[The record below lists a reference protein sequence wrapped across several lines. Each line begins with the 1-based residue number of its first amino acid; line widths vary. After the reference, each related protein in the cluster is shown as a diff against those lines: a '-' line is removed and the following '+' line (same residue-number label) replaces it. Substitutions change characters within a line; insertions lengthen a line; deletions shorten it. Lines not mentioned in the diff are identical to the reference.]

1 MSSPS
6 SGLEAGLPKPILT
19 LDSTFHSQNR
29 VSRPALMEASTT
41 STTNRT
47 SLTANSYVPT
57 SDFETLSTTNSPTTD
72 IPTSDFETLST
83 TNSPTT
89 TPHSIAHIQSS
100 TIDGSSAEKVSV
112 EPSSPRVEHMRS
124 RFCVSDGFD
133 LSNTSDNSTLRVHS
147 IPLTVWGDKNLPTTK
162 SRTSLPATS
171 GLSPSRKRIMDIGEN
186 PNMIP
191 EDLLKLQTRGIKET
205 ELTFMTSPLTFDQV
219 ASGIFR
225 SNEIVS
231 EILPSTSSKSTI
243 SASSSR
249 DDRTVHAAA
258 SSVPAHITSLSLD
271 IEELRGS

>member
-6 SGLEAGLPKPILT
+6 SGLEAGLPEPILT

-57 SDFETLSTTNSPTTD
+57 SDFETLSTTNSPTT
-72 IPTSDFETLST
+72 
-83 TNSPTT
+83 

-100 TIDGSSAEKVSV
+100 TIDGSSAETVSV

-147 IPLTVWGDKNLPTTK
+147 ISLTVWGDKNLPTTK

-191 EDLLKLQTRGIKET
+191 EDLLKLQTREIKET
-205 ELTFMTSPLTFDQV
+205 ELTSMTSPLNFDEV
-219 ASGIFR
+219 PSHI
-225 SNEIVS
+225 NEIVS
-231 EILPSTSSKSTI
+231 EMLPSTSSPTKRNEMSRHIKDSTYK
-243 SASSSR
+243 ASIPTHCLYC
-249 DDRTVHAAA
+249 RTTFMK
-258 SSVPAHITSLSLD
+258 PIK
-271 IEELRGS
+271 